1 MAKYTEIK
9 REAYEANMEIPKQ
22 NLAIYTFGNVSSFD
36 AGSGVFAIKPSGVPY
51 DRLRPEKMVVVDIEN
66 NAIVEG
72 SLRPSSDTKTH
83 SVLYRVFKEIGG
95 ICHTHSP
102 YAVAWAQALKPV
114 PILGTTHADH
124 LVTDIPVTGIL
135 ADEAIKK
142 DYEEETGNQIVKCF
156 KNLNYKEIEM
166 VLVACH
172 GPFSWGKNALKSVYN
187 SKVLEEIAKIA
198 LYTIMINP
206 DVPVLKKSLKEK
218 HYFRKHG
225 TGAYYGQ
232 ND

>member
-1 MAKYTEIK
+1 
-9 REAYEANMEIPKQ
+9 
-22 NLAIYTFGNVSSFD
+22 
-36 AGSGVFAIKPSGVPY
+36 
-51 DRLRPEKMVVVDIEN
+51 MVVVDIEN
-66 NAIVEG
+66 NTVVEG
-72 SLRPSSDTKTH
+72 NLRPSSDTKTH
-83 SVLYRVFKEIGG
+83 SVVYRVFKEIGG

-102 YAVAWAQALKPV
+102 HAVAWAQALKPV
-114 PILGTTHADH
+114 PILGTTTHADH
-124 LVTDIPVTGIL
+124 LVTDIPVTDIL
-135 ADEAIKK
+135 GDEAIKK

-172 GPFSWGKNALKSVYN
+172 GPFSWGNNALKAVYN

-206 DVPVLKKSLKEK
+206 HVPVLKKSLKEK

-225 TGAYYGQ
+225 AGAYYGQ

>member
-1 MAKYTEIK
+1 MTKYTELK
-9 REAYEANMEIPKQ
+9 REAYEANMEIPEQ
-22 NLAIYTFGNVSSFD
+22 NLAIYTFGNVSAFD
-36 AGSGVFAIKPSGVPY
+36 ADSGVFAIKPSGVPY
-51 DRLRPEKMVVVDIEN
+51 DRLTPEKMVVINMEDNTV
-66 NAIVEG
+66 VEG
-72 SLRPSSDTKTH
+72 NLKPSSDTKTH
-83 SVLYRVFKEIGG
+83 SVLYRVFKEIRG

-124 LVTDIPVTGIL
+124 LVTDIPVTDVL
-135 ADEAIKK
+135 EDEAVKK

-156 KNLNYKEIEM
+156 NNLNYKEIEM

-172 GPFSWGKNALKSVYN
+172 GPFSWGNNALKAVYN

-206 DVPVLKKSLKEK
+206 HVPVLKKSLKEK

-225 TGAYYGQ
+225 AGAYYGQ
-232 ND
+232 NN